1 MLLEKLVERWNNTGF
16 MKHLEMVKTIVC
28 ESRNSTDFEE
38 TLKSYYQAIRDSQEY
53 VIATFIQ
60 VFIFAYF
67 TCCCIFTG
75 CYNAQPTALVK
86 WPTCPTTQTADSN
99 NQRVRAPLC
108 WPFAGVK

>member
-53 VIATFIQ
+53 VIAAFTQ
-60 VFIFAYF
+60 VLLFAYL
-67 TCCCIFTG
+67 TCFCIFTG